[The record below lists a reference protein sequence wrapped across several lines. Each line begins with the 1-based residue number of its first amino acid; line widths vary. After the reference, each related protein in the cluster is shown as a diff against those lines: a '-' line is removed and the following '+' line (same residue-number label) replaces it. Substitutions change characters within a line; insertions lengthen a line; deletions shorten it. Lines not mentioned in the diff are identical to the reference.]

1 MFVPVLA
8 GLGALALMSNPRRK
22 RRRAK
27 RRNPGAGS
35 DWMSNA
41 GLAREFIGRFDK
53 LSQAQKDAFRKHIR
67 STLDPDHHAPHFES
81 ALTGKDVAALA
92 AEISRGRRK
101 ASELFDRLFD
111 LVPGRLDNPRRRNPP
126 ASPLDDLALKAETKT
141 LGFSDILPF
150 VQRASMVDL
159 YVNYLYV
166 ERFAERLPQFNLFI
180 GDDEISYEN
189 HGTPKVRI
197 LRRSDLENTKNG
209 AVYKTVLVSEQ
220 YGLSKRGEKKLAA
233 ALVAR
238 VAGLIPWYNTSSM
251 ASWRFTKSNPRRRA
265 KRGRR

>member
-1 MFVPVLA
+1 M
-8 GLGALALMSNPRRK
+8 
-22 RRRAK
+22 
-27 RRNPGAGS
+27 
-35 DWMSNA
+35 
-41 GLAREFIGRFDK
+41 
-53 LSQAQKDAFRKHIR
+53 
-67 STLDPDHHAPHFES
+67 
-81 ALTGKDVAALA
+81 
-92 AEISRGRRK
+92 
-101 ASELFDRLFD
+101 
-111 LVPGRLDNPRRRNPP
+111 
-126 ASPLDDLALKAETKT
+126 KAETKT

-150 VQRASMVDL
+150 VQRAEMVDL

-197 LRRSDLENTKNG
+197 LRRSGLENTTNG
-209 AVYKTVLVSEQ
+209 AVYKTVLASEQ
-220 YGLSKRGEKKLAA
+220 HERMSKRGEKKLAA

-238 VAGLIPWYNTSSM
+238 VTGLIPWYNTSHM